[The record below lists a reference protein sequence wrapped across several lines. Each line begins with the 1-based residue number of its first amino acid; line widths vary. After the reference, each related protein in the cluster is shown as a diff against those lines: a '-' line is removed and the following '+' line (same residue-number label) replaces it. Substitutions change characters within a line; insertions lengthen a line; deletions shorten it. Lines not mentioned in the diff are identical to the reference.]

1 MRLEMLSP
9 TPPHPKGSN
18 LLPQT
23 LQHHPCAAGI
33 AEPALLLLLRMK
45 AQGIFPSFRRREE
58 LGCWGVAHGVFS
70 LTLVNAQD
78 MTPIF
83 SFCL

>member
-33 AEPALLLLLRMK
+33 TKPALLLLLRMK
-45 AQGIFPSFRRREE
+45 AQGIFPPFHRREE
-58 LGCWGVAHGVFS
+58 PGRRGVAHGVFS